1 MLLLYVIIVYCN
13 IYHAYIIIF
22 YTHIVFLTFILTHI
36 YSYIL
41 LYPYHNS
48 NPYLIPHTQI
58 SSHFP
63 TSAVTGLSL
72 LAQLD
77 KVEREQEKAG
87 RADLQVTYSVCI

>member
-1 MLLLYVIIVYCN
+1 MYVLFYYNCIL
-13 IYHAYIIIF
+13 
-22 YTHIVFLTFILTHI
+22 YTHTILYLYTYTRIYALT
-36 YSYIL
+36 
-41 LYPYHNS
+41 YPYHNS
-48 NPYLIPHTQI
+48 NLFSPLTHTQI

-87 RADLQVTYSVCI
+87 RADLQVTYIVYVYKM